1 MCARCGLVE
10 GSHAAGLPELEE
22 DVLDD
27 LFRLVRIPED
37 PQHKT
42 VDPRCHAVVEL
53 RERRRVTA
61 ARRLQLGLER
71 VGPRASETPPL
82 SDEVCFDLYAA
93 SRAVTNAYRPM
104 LSKLGLTYPQFLV
117 LIVLWDEGTRTVR
130 ELADVLRLYHGTLT
144 PLLRRMEAGGLVTRR
159 RANADERFVEIALTA
174 SGDRLRVHATKIHCD
189 MKGLLGLDD
198 AQFAALQTTLR
209 ELTASVSGR
218 RLTRYPLGVLWDN
231 EQPREAAF

>member
-1 MCARCGLVE
+1 
-10 GSHAAGLPELEE
+10 
-22 DVLDD
+22 
-27 LFRLVRIPED
+27 
-37 PQHKT
+37 
-42 VDPRCHAVVEL
+42 
-53 RERRRVTA
+53 
-61 ARRLQLGLER
+61 LGLER

-82 SDEVCFDLYAA
+82 SDQVCFDPYAA

-198 AQFAALQTTLR
+198 AQFAALRTTLR

-218 RLTRYPLGVLWDN
+218 RLT
-231 EQPREAAF
+231 